1 MIKDNE
7 IKAVLSDHIKV
18 VDTLKSNYLEAIS
31 LACIKLIEVIQ
42 NGGTIFFCG
51 NGGSAADCQ
60 HLAAELVGRF
70 EVDRKPLKA
79 IALTV
84 DSSALTCISNDY
96 DFESVFSRQIEAL
109 GNPGDLLIAISTSG
123 NSKNII
129 NCLLKA
135 KDRNISTIALLGKDG
150 GKAKDLAELKL
161 MVPSA
166 STARIQEAHILLGHI
181 FCLAI
186 DKEFLK

>member
-1 MIKDNE
+1 MIEDKV
-7 IKAVLSDHIKV
+7 IKNIISDHIKV
-18 VDTLKSNYLEAIS
+18 IDDLSSFYLEEIS
-31 LACIKLIEVIQ
+31 SACQKIIKVIK

-60 HLAAELVGRF
+60 HLAAEFVGRF
-70 EVDRKPLKA
+70 ELERKPLKA

-96 DFESVFSRQIEAL
+96 DFDNVFSRQLEAL
-109 GNPGDLLIAISTSG
+109 GNPKDLLVAISTSG

-129 NCLLKA
+129 NCLNKA
-135 KDRNISTIALLGKDG
+135 KNMNIRTIALLGKDG
-150 GKAKDLAELKL
+150 GEAKDLAELKL
-161 MVPSA
+161 IVPSV

-186 DKEFLK
+186 DKEFLR

>member
-1 MIKDNE
+1 MIEDKV
-7 IKAVLSDHIKV
+7 IKNIISDHIKV
-18 VDTLKSNYLEAIS
+18 IDDLSSFYLEEIS
-31 LACIKLIEVIQ
+31 SACQKIIKVIK

-60 HLAAELVGRF
+60 HLAAEFVGRF
-70 EVDRKPLKA
+70 ELERKPLKA
-79 IALTV
+79 VALTV

-96 DFESVFSRQIEAL
+96 DFDNVFSRQLEAL
-109 GNPGDLLIAISTSG
+109 GNPKDLLVAISTSG

-129 NCLLKA
+129 NCLNKA
-135 KDRNISTIALLGKDG
+135 KNMNIRTIALLGKDG
-150 GKAKDLAELKL
+150 GEAKDLAELKL
-161 MVPSA
+161 IVPSV

-186 DKEFLK
+186 DKEFLR